1 MKSTGTNPPPI
12 IRTGFVLFLV
22 ILFAV
27 LFVIP
32 SLLTRGPSFAKQ
44 RTEQRKVVLERVQ
57 AIGGWAVL
65 RRECE
70 FLVTNAPR
78 DARFFWHSS
87 WTNAQFGTGYSN
99 HVQTFGYHT
108 NIDAGPLPTVIASL
122 QPSEVEFDWPA
133 NGATVV
139 KIKLF
144 GIHRTGLWDT
154 PRYGLWVVCAS
165 TNRDYMPAPDPPYYK
180 DVNKVADS
188 IFEAYQ

>member
-1 MKSTGTNPPPI
+1 MKPAGTNPPPI
-12 IRTGFVLFLV
+12 IRPEFGLFLV

-27 LFVIP
+27 WFVFVIP

-44 RTEQRKVVLERVQ
+44 RTEQRKIVFERVR
-57 AIGGWAVL
+57 AGGGWDTL
-65 RRECE
+65 RQECE

-78 DARFFWHSS
+78 DAKFFWISS
-87 WTNAQFGTGYSN
+87 WTNAQFATGYSN

-108 NIDAGPLPTVIASL
+108 NIDAGPLPSVIASL

-180 DVNKVADS
+180 GVNKVADS
-188 IFEAYQ
+188 TF